1 MEMMYNLKIV
11 TKSFPDGEVIET
23 LVEAYNITL
32 VCAYN
37 IIKLYSEYKGIC
49 VDLRRVD
56 DEVCGNN

>member
-1 MEMMYNLKIV
+1 MDMMYNLIIV
-11 TKSFPDGEVIET
+11 RRSFDGEVMEK

-49 VDLRRVD
+49 VDLRRVED
-56 DEVCGNN
+56 DNTERG

>member
-1 MEMMYNLKIV
+1 MDMMYNLTIV
-11 TKSFPDGEVIET
+11 RRNFDGEIMEK

-56 DEVCGNN
+56 NE

>member
-1 MEMMYNLKIV
+1 MEMMYNLVIV
-11 TKSFPDGEVIET
+11 KKEFDGVANT

-56 DEVCGNN
+56 DEGKEN

>member
-1 MEMMYNLKIV
+1 MEMMYNLIIV
-11 TKSFPDGEVIET
+11 RRNFDGEVMEK

-56 DEVCGNN
+56 NDIQTKS